1 MGVAGH
7 KEVEKTHPETEEKP
21 GHSIKERK
29 RRRVQEEGG
38 INLLV
43 DLLRSVSAVK

>member
-7 KEVEKTHPETEEKP
+7 KEVEKTNPETEEKP

-29 RRRVQEEGG
+29 RTVQEEGG